1 MSCPHYEIAKIIQV
15 PLFYFLDFSREF
27 ALSVQ
32 PYFHV
37 LQGWRKLCFLIFIYL
52 IHALVIF
59 GEIIKLY
66 PVDLRRRDG

>member
-1 MSCPHYEIAKIIQV
+1 MSCPHYEIAKISQV
-15 PLFYFLDFSREF
+15 PLFYFLDFSIEF

-37 LQGWRKLCFLIFIYL
+37 LQGWRKLCVLIFIYL

-66 PVDLRRRDG
+66 AVDLRRRDG